1 MRNHVNLVGGL
12 LAMPRTADVIRQTV
26 DLVSAVR
33 ELDEGQPLDEITRS
47 ALRNTSRNL
56 LTATDHLKSVNNRIA
71 NRVAGEIEQLYVD
84 ALSN

>member
-1 MRNHVNLVGGL
+1 
-12 LAMPRTADVIRQTV
+12 MPRTADAISQTA

-33 ELDEGQPLDEITRS
+33 EIDDGKPLDETTKS

-56 LTATDHLKSVNNRIA
+56 LTAMDHLKSVNNRIA

-84 ALSN
+84 ALSA